1 MSCIPDSKAQDS
13 GFHEQK
19 FRRFQIPQAKV
30 SRIPGSTSKIFPDS
44 GFHKQKFPGLR
55 IQRANVSRILD
66 STSKRL
72 PDVGFYKQKIPGF
85 RILQAKDSWTSDS
98 TSKSFPDFGIRIP
111 FHGAIGRRQVL
122 ERICQDNRILVR
134 HLWNLKTLRRI
145 RRHTTYFQMVEIFM
159 SNIHVKDSCYVFHF
173 AATAS

>member
-13 GFHEQK
+13 RFHEQK
-19 FRRFQIPQAKV
+19 FFGFQIPQAKV
-30 SRIPGSTSKIFPDS
+30 FRIPGSTSKSFPDS

-55 IQRANVSRILD
+55 IQQANVSRISDLQAKDFRMSD
-66 STSKRL
+66 STSKRFR
-72 PDVGFYKQKIPGF
+72 DVGFYKQKIPGC
-85 RILQAKDSWTSDS
+85 RILQAKDSRISDS

-145 RRHTTYFQMVEIFM
+145 RRHTTYFKMVEMFM
-159 SNIHVKDSCYVFHF
+159 SNIYVKDSC
-173 AATAS
+173 